1 MTTLTLT
8 PQTREN
14 APETRQVAP
23 PDKRLRR
30 VTVVWALLFLN
41 TMPFAKGTL
50 LLPLPHAVG
59 ALITQGSLVVAFVLA
74 LSVNPKCFIRP
85 SWFLGLYTLLG
96 LVSVMMSIRFVGFG
110 TTYRG
115 FRLVA
120 FLAVLWLL
128 TPWWRDRGLVLLR
141 SQLTVL
147 TAILVSLVLGVVIA
161 PSQAFALNYNS
172 ARLDGVI
179 WPMSAPQAAHYM
191 AELTG
196 LCVILWFCGMIKRR
210 SALLLTGGAMIAL
223 VATHTRT
230 ALGGLLIGLLV
241 AGLSLFLTKRRV
253 RHAFAI
259 CLVVIVTVV
268 VPLTPVLSAWL
279 ERGQSAQAIGSL
291 SGRTTAWSAVLSE
304 SRPETNKIL
313 GSGMT
318 NDGVI
323 NQGPG
328 LNGLPIDNSWIAT
341 YQNQGIVGCVLEG
354 LMFLGLL
361 LTALLRPRGP
371 TRAIALYLI
380 VYCLFASYTDT
391 GMGEASIYLLDL
403 TLAASLLVPRGGIMT
418 ARPRFFR
425 GLWRP
430 PDARTDRGP
439 VTDAT
444 SAAAQI
450 GNGGLPNAR
459 HSKTTQLNTLTNL
472 RRAHNDDKFEE
483 SYPNAVET

>member
-1 MTTLTLT
+1 MTSLTL
-8 PQTREN
+8 PRQTRQNPTES
-14 APETRQVAP
+14 RQEAS

-30 VTVVWALLFLN
+30 VAIVWALLFLN
-41 TMPFAKGTL
+41 TMPFQQSTL
-50 LLPLPHAVG
+50 LLPLPHAIG
-59 ALITQGSLVVAFVLA
+59 QLITQGSLGLALVLA
-74 LSVNPKCFIRP
+74 LTVNPKCFIRP

-96 LVSVMMSIRFVGFG
+96 LISVMMSIRFVGLG

-141 SQLTVL
+141 SQLIVL
-147 TAILVSLVLGVVIA
+147 TAILVSLVLGVLIS

-179 WPMSAPQAAHYM
+179 WPMNAPRAAHYM

-196 LCVILWFCGMIKRR
+196 LCVILWLCGMLKRR
-210 SALLLTGGAMIAL
+210 PALLLIGGGLIAL
-223 VATHTRT
+223 IATHTRT
-230 ALGGLLIGLLV
+230 ALGGMLVGLLV
-241 AGLSLFLTKRRV
+241 AGLSLFLGKRRV
-253 RHAFAI
+253 RHSFAI
-259 CLVVIVTVV
+259 CLVIIVTVV
-268 VPLTPVLSAWL
+268 VPLSPVLSAWL
-279 ERGQSAQAIGSL
+279 ERGQNAQAISSL

-304 SRPETNKIL
+304 NRPETNKIL

-323 NQGPG
+323 NQSGG
-328 LNGLPIDNSWIAT
+328 LNGLPIDNSWLAT

-354 LMFLGLL
+354 FMFLGLL

-371 TRAIALYLI
+371 TRALALFLI

-403 TLAASLLVPRGGIMT
+403 TLAASLLVPRGGILR

-425 GLWRP
+425 GLSFGS
-430 PDARTDRGP
+430 DARTDRGGVAEASNP
-439 VTDAT
+439 V
-444 SAAAQI
+444 AQT
-450 GNGGLPNAR
+450 GNGRVSIATPWKLREPTMTTS
-459 HSKTTQLNTLTNL
+459 SK
-472 RRAHNDDKFEE
+472 E
-483 SYPNAVET
+483 S